1 MLGYPSYP
9 AHMHAAQMA
18 EEYPVIDLDSDAIDA
33 AKLLAEHRLPG
44 ILVTDANGKPH
55 SVLPASQVALFI
67 VPTYVQDDPSL
78 AGVLNE
84 SMCGQVVKRLRG
96 KKVRDVIPERLT
108 KIPAAKADDNIVEV
122 AALMAKYKSPLVAV
136 QDGDRLL
143 GVITSS
149 RLLEVA
155 LAN

>member
-1 MLGYPSYP
+1 
-9 AHMHAAQMA
+9 MA

-33 AKLLAEHRLPG
+33 ARLLAEHRLPG
-44 ILVTDANGKPH
+44 ILVTDADGAPH
-55 SVLPASQVALFI
+55 SVLPASQVVLFI

-108 KIPAAKADDNIVEV
+108 KIPAAEADDNIVEV

-136 QDGDRLL
+136 QEGERLL

>member
-1 MLGYPSYP
+1 
-9 AHMHAAQMA
+9 MA

>member
-1 MLGYPSYP
+1 
-9 AHMHAAQMA
+9 MHAAQMA
-18 EEYPVIDLDSDAIDA
+18 EDYPVIDLDSDAIDA
-33 AKLLAEHRLPG
+33 ARLLAEHRLPG
-44 ILVTDANGKPH
+44 ILVTDADGAPH
-55 SVLPASQVALFI
+55 SVLPASQVVLFI

-136 QDGDRLL
+136 QEGERLL

>member
-1 MLGYPSYP
+1 M
-9 AHMHAAQMA
+9 
-18 EEYPVIDLDSDAIDA
+18 IDLDSDAIDA
-33 AKLLAEHRLPG
+33 ARLLAEHRLPG
-44 ILVTDANGKPH
+44 ILVTDADGSPH
-55 SVLPASQVALFI
+55 SVLPASQVVLFI
-67 VPTYVQDDPSL
+67 IPKYVQDDPSL

-96 KKVRDVIPERLT
+96 KKVRDVIPEWLT

-136 QDGDRLL
+136 QDGEQLL

>member
-1 MLGYPSYP
+1 
-9 AHMHAAQMA
+9 MA
-18 EEYPVIDLDSDAIDA
+18 EDYPVIDLDSDAIDA
-33 AKLLAEHRLPG
+33 ARLLAEHRLPG
-44 ILVTDANGKPH
+44 ILVTDADGAPH
-55 SVLPASQVALFI
+55 SVLPASQVVLFI

-136 QDGDRLL
+136 QEGERLL

>member
-1 MLGYPSYP
+1 
-9 AHMHAAQMA
+9 MHAAQMA

-44 ILVTDANGKPH
+44 ILVLDAKGKPH
-55 SVLPASQVALFI
+55 SVLPASQVVLFI
-67 VPTYVQDDPSL
+67 VPKYVQDDSTL

-108 KIPAAKADDNIVEV
+108 KIPAAKHDDNMVEV
-122 AALMAKYKSPLVAV
+122 AALMAKYQSPLVAV

>member
-1 MLGYPSYP
+1 
-9 AHMHAAQMA
+9 MHAAQMA
-18 EEYPVIDLDSDAIDA
+18 EDYPVIDLDSDAIDA

-44 ILVTDANGKPH
+44 ILVTDAKGEPH

-67 VPTYVQDDPSL
+67 VPKYVQDDPSL

-108 KIPAAKADDNIVEV
+108 RIPAAKADDNIVEV

-136 QDGDRLL
+136 QDGTALL
-143 GVITSS
+143 GVITSA

>member
-1 MLGYPSYP
+1 
-9 AHMHAAQMA
+9 MA

-33 AKLLAEHRLPG
+33 ARLLAEHRLPG
-44 ILVTDANGKPH
+44 ILVTDAAGSPH
-55 SVLPASQVALFI
+55 SVLPASQVVLFV
-67 VPTYVQDDPSL
+67 VPKYVQDDTSL
-78 AGVLNE
+78 AGVLSE

-122 AALMAKYKSPLVAV
+122 AALMARYKSPLVAV
-136 QDGDRLL
+136 QDGKKLL

>member
-1 MLGYPSYP
+1 
-9 AHMHAAQMA
+9 MHAAQMA
-18 EEYPVIDLDSDAIDA
+18 EDYPVIDLDSDAIDA

-44 ILVTDANGKPH
+44 ILVTDAKGAPH

-67 VPTYVQDDPSL
+67 VPKYVQDDPSL

-136 QDGDRLL
+136 QDGTTLL
-143 GVITSS
+143 GVITSA

>member
-1 MLGYPSYP
+1 
-9 AHMHAAQMA
+9 MHAAQMA

-33 AKLLAEHRLPG
+33 ARLLAEHRLPG
-44 ILVTDANGKPH
+44 ILVTDADGAPH
-55 SVLPASQVALFI
+55 SVLPASQVVLFI

-108 KIPAAKADDNIVEV
+108 KIPAAEADDNIVEV

-136 QDGDRLL
+136 QEGERLL

>member
-1 MLGYPSYP
+1 MQ
-9 AHMHAAQMA
+9 AAQIA

-33 AKLLAEHRLPG
+33 ARLLAEHRLPG
-44 ILVTDANGKPH
+44 ILVTDANGSPH
-55 SVLPASQVALFI
+55 SVLPASQVVLFI
-67 VPTYVQDDPSL
+67 IPKYVQDDPSL

-84 SMCGQVVKRLRG
+84 SMCGQVAKRLRG

-122 AALMAKYKSPLVAV
+122 AALMARYKSPLVAV
-136 QDGDRLL
+136 QDGEKLL

>member
-1 MLGYPSYP
+1 
-9 AHMHAAQMA
+9 MHAAQIA

-33 AKLLAEHRLPG
+33 ARLLAEHRLPG
-44 ILVTDANGKPH
+44 ILVTDADGSPH
-55 SVLPASQVALFI
+55 SVLPASQVVLFI
-67 VPTYVQDDPSL
+67 IPKYVQDDPSL

-96 KKVRDVIPERLT
+96 KKVRDVIPEWLT

-136 QDGDRLL
+136 QDGEQLL

>member
-1 MLGYPSYP
+1 
-9 AHMHAAQMA
+9 MHAAQMA

-33 AKLLAEHRLPG
+33 ARLLAEHRLPG
-44 ILVTDANGKPH
+44 ILVTDADGAPH
-55 SVLPASQVALFI
+55 SVLPASQVVLFI

-122 AALMAKYKSPLVAV
+122 AALMARYKSPLVAV
-136 QDGDRLL
+136 QEGERLL

>member
-1 MLGYPSYP
+1 
-9 AHMHAAQMA
+9 MHAAQMA

-44 ILVTDANGKPH
+44 ILVIDANGKPH
-55 SVLPASQVALFI
+55 SVLPASQVVLFI
-67 VPTYVQDDPSL
+67 VPKYVQDDPSL
-78 AGVLNE
+78 AGVLTE
-84 SMCGQVVKRLRG
+84 GMCGQVVKRLRG
-96 KKVRDVIPERLT
+96 KRVRDVIPERLT
-108 KIPAAKADDNIVEV
+108 KIPAAKADDNFVEV